1 MALQLE
7 YQTVPA
13 FEEQKLVK
21 KAKYSS
27 LKPSYS
33 NTYASA
39 NQSSKRNLSDDG
51 DTQKRNGISWT
62 VLRLSGRGKVNQI
75 LKKEINTN

>member
-7 YQTVPA
+7 HKTVPA
-13 FEEQKLVK
+13 FEPGK

-27 LKPSYS
+27 LKLLYS
-33 NTYASA
+33 NMYASA

-51 DTQKRNGISWT
+51 DTEKRNDISWT
-62 VLRLSGRGKVNQI
+62 IQRLSGRGKVNQI